1 MSYNKA
7 MLAQLNKK
15 IVLEMIRTQGPIN
28 KAEIAR
34 KAELSIPTVMKIT
47 EEFEREN
54 LVKTIGKGESTGGK
68 RPDLLEFV
76 SNAYYITGIDIGRHY
91 VKIVII
97 DMAAVIMSKECFP
110 TTEEDIKQPK
120 QFLEKIAER
129 VEALIIKSGIS
140 KGRFMG
146 IGIGMPG
153 ILDYARGDVIF
164 SPGRCI
170 QVVPSCFHINPMAS
184 SRINFAPAF
193 AYMTRISRTS
203 ASTSGH
209 SKFRSIWS
217 SLKVVH
223 TCFSPSFV

>member
-91 VKIVII
+91 VN
-97 DMAAVIMSKECFP
+97 
-110 TTEEDIKQPK
+110 
-120 QFLEKIAER
+120 R
-129 VEALIIKSGIS
+129 
-140 KGRFMG
+140 
-146 IGIGMPG
+146 
-153 ILDYARGDVIF
+153 DYRYGGCHYVKRMF
-164 SPGRCI
+164 SYYGG
-170 QVVPSCFHINPMAS
+170 
-184 SRINFAPAF
+184 
-193 AYMTRISRTS
+193 
-203 ASTSGH
+203 GH
-209 SKFRSIWS
+209 
-217 SLKVVH
+217 
-223 TCFSPSFV
+223 